1 VRLKLVEAP
10 PLQSPL
16 LRFRGNVTSQCGEDG
31 IIQRLVQLTQPQAR
45 YCVEFGAWDG
55 VKFSNCCHLLTRQG
69 WRGLMIEANPD
80 KYAELVATYR
90 AVPSVVTANRFV
102 SFEGRDSLDSIL
114 TEVGAP
120 ATFGVLS
127 IDIDG
132 NDFYVWESLVQYR
145 PEIVVIEFNPSVPND
160 VEFVQ
165 TRSFDVN
172 QGCSLR
178 ALIGLAATKG
188 YELAVC
194 TDWNAIFVT
203 KEKFGLVGVQDNSID
218 RLYAPV
224 QNGRIFQGYD
234 GSIHVVGM
242 DRLLWRNMAVSSANF
257 QVLPPALQ
265 VFDDAQRL
273 G

>member
-1 VRLKLVEAP
+1 MKLKLVDRP

-16 LRFRGNVTSQCGEDG
+16 LRFRRNVTSQCGEDG
-31 IIQRLVQLTQPQAR
+31 LIHRLLQLVQPQTK

-55 VKFSNCCHLLTRQG
+55 VKFSNCHHLLMQQG
-69 WRGLMIEANPD
+69 WHGLMIEANSG
-80 KYAELVATYR
+80 KYAELINTYR
-90 AVPSVVTANRFV
+90 NVERVRTANRFV
-102 SFEGRDSLDSIL
+102 SFDGPDRLDSIL
-114 TEVGAP
+114 REFAVP
-120 ATFGVLS
+120 ADFGVLS

-132 NDFYVWESLVQYR
+132 NDFHVWQSLVDYR
-145 PEIVVIEFNPSVPND
+145 PALVVIEFNPSIPND

-165 TRSFDVN
+165 TRSFEVN

-178 ALIGLAATKG
+178 ALVGLGAEKG
-188 YELAVC
+188 YELVVC

-203 KEKFGLVGVQDNSID
+203 RETFALVGVPDNSID

-242 DRLLWRNMAVSSANF
+242 DRLLWRNIPVSSEDF
-257 QVLPPALQ
+257 QVLPKSLR
-265 VFDDAQRL
+265 VFDDAQRT
-273 G
+273 